1 MWWLL
6 LIPEVAMT
14 IGLLLVRLEISRGVE
29 TDDLILQKMK

>member
-14 IGLLLVRLEISRGVE
+14 IGQLLVRLEISGGVE